1 MLILNITLR
10 YAFFLYLFASSSD
23 NLDCDGFCFITFV
36 KVDLGILKL
45 EIWEYAWE
53 VRILMEI
60 VEERNGEGI
69 KYK

>member
-36 KVDLGILKL
+36 KVDLGILSLKYGNMLGKL
-45 EIWEYAWE
+45 
-53 VRILMEI
+53 
-60 VEERNGEGI
+60 GF
-69 KYK
+69 